1 MTYSN
6 NYDVIDIF
14 CGVFLL
20 VYFGPYRTRGFVKK
34 RKYGPLRNLVARAGK
49 FKTPLFTFVDR
60 LDPFRA
66 AVVENFD
73 GLRVFGRVPGLEGD
87 VVQGPE
93 VGGQSQI
100 QFTLHPTRVAL
111 HSPEEFLDVFHLN
124 IGAKI

>member
-1 MTYSN
+1 MKKEN
-6 NYDVIDIF
+6 MNR
-14 CGVFLL
+14 
-20 VYFGPYRTRGFVKK
+20 FGILWPGRENSK
-34 RKYGPLRNLVARAGK
+34 L
-49 FKTPLFTFVDR
+49 LFTFVDR
-60 LDPFRA
+60 LYPFRA

-93 VGGQSQI
+93 VGGQPQI
-100 QFTLHPTRVAL
+100 QLTLNPTRVAF